1 MKKEKIA
8 KKDLYLNCFNVAPGV
23 WGLKDLL
30 VNVYMIHNP
39 IDNNWILVDAGL
51 KTSAPK
57 IRRMAEHLFWPDTR
71 PSAIILTHAHFDHV
85 GSLNTLAEEWEVPVY
100 AHAMEKPYLTGVSS
114 YPPPDPSVGGG
125 LLSAISWAYP
135 KGPIDIH
142 SRLEIL
148 PADGS
153 VPGMPEWKF
162 IHTPGHAPG
171 HISLF
176 RQRDRVLL
184 AGDAFVTT
192 KQESAV
198 SVILQSK
205 ELSGPPKYFTYNWG
219 SAARSVRI
227 LANLNPD
234 IVATGHGKPMKGE
247 EMRTSL
253 HNLADHFEE
262 LAVPTSGRYVGD
274 PALVNEDGV
283 QYVPPANN
291 YGLLLKLAGVTA
303 AVVVGFL
310 LTRKFNQKEKALFN
324 FTQKEKGFSRIFA

>member
-23 WGLKDLL
+23 WGLKDLF

-39 IDNNWILVDAGL
+39 VDNNWVLIDAGL
-51 KTSAPK
+51 KTSAAK

-85 GSLNTLAEEWEVPVY
+85 GSLNTLSEEWEVPVY
-100 AHAMEKPYLTGVSS
+100 AHRMEKPYLTGLSS

-125 LLSAISWAYP
+125 LLAAMSWAYP
-135 KGPIDIH
+135 KGPIDITN
-142 SRLEIL
+142 RLSIL
-148 PADGS
+148 PADGTI
-153 VPGMPEWKF
+153 PGMPEWKY

-176 RQRDRVLL
+176 RHRDGVLI

-198 SVILQSK
+198 SVLLQSR
-205 ELSGPPKYFTYNWG
+205 EISGPPKYFTYNWD
-219 SAARSVRI
+219 SAARSVGT
-227 LANLNPD
+227 LASLDPSV
-234 IVATGHGKPMKGE
+234 IATGHGKPMRGE
-247 EMRTSL
+247 EMRRSL

-262 LAVPTSGRYVGD
+262 LAVPAHGRYVDD
-274 PALVNEDGV
+274 PALVNEEGV

-291 YGLLLKLAGVTA
+291 YGLVLKLAGLTA
-303 AVVVGFL
+303 AAIVGFL
-310 LTRKFNQKEKALFN
+310 LTKSYTKKKKSIFN
-324 FTQKEKGFSRIFA
+324 FSFN